1 MNSIK
6 IIFDRDT
13 WQEIFGSIQK
23 NKVRTI
29 ITVVGVLWGIFIYIA
44 LSGAAKGLDNGF
56 EREFENV
63 AMNSMFVWAQ
73 STSIPYDGF
82 KTGRNPQL
90 KIQDAQTLRNNIPN
104 IQFIAPRNA
113 KGVFDGSAGSQIVRG
128 SKSGTYAIYG
138 DFPEYTKIATKK
150 IYDGGRFIN
159 QADID
164 KQRKV
169 CVIGERTQKELFE
182 KDENVVGKFI
192 RIDNIY
198 FQVIGVHK
206 YIQGGGFESDGDVF
220 IPFSTFKKLYNTGNN
235 VDWFTIAAYDDAD
248 VIEVEER
255 VKQTLKR
262 IHRVSPKDERAFG
275 SFNLGEIFGKIM
287 GFAKG
292 MTFLSLVVG
301 IATII
306 AGVIGIGNILLISVK
321 ERTKEL
327 GIRRALGATP
337 GEVKAQIIL
346 ESVFLTFVAGVFGIV
361 LGAFVLSGIDMATA
375 SLEDFP
381 YTNPTVPI
389 SFISGALIIMIT
401 LGTLIGIIPAQRA
414 VSIKPIDA
422 LREE

>member
-1 MNSIK
+1 MNSFK

-56 EREFENV
+56 ERQFENV

-90 KIQDAQTLRNNIPN
+90 KIQDVQTLRNNVPE

-113 KGVFDGSAGSQIVRG
+113 KGVFDGSVGSQIVRG
-128 SKSGTYAIYG
+128 AKSGTYAIYG

-164 KQRKV
+164 NERKV

-182 KDENVVGKFI
+182 KDEKPVGKFI

-206 YIQGGGFESDGDVF
+206 FIQGGGFESDGDIF
-220 IPFSTFKKLYNTGNN
+220 IPFSTFKKLYNTGDN

-262 IHRVSPKDERAFG
+262 IHRVSPEDERAFG
-275 SFNLGEIFGKIM
+275 SFNLGELFGKIM

-346 ESVFLTFVAGVFGIV
+346 ESVFLTFLAGVFGII

-375 SLEDFP
+375 NLDDFP

-389 SFISGALIIMIT
+389 SFVIGALLIMIT
-401 LGTLIGIIPAQRA
+401 LGTLIGLIPAQRA

>member
-1 MNSIK
+1 MNSLK

-29 ITVVGVLWGIFIYIA
+29 ITVIGVLWGIFIYIT
-44 LSGAAKGLDNGF
+44 LSGSANGLDNGF
-56 EREFENV
+56 EREFQNI

-73 STSIPYDGF
+73 STSLPYDGF
-82 KTGRNPQL
+82 KTGRRPQL
-90 KIQDAQTLRNNIPN
+90 KLKDAQTLRNNVPE

-113 KGVFDGSAGSQIVRG
+113 RGAFGGTGSLLVRNT
-128 SKSGTYAIYG
+128 KSGTYNIYG
-138 DFPEYTKIATKK
+138 DFPEYTRIATKK
-150 IYDGGRFIN
+150 IYNGGRFIN
-159 QADID
+159 QSDID
-164 KQRKV
+164 KARKV
-169 CVIGERTQKELFE
+169 CVIGERTEKELFE
-182 KDENVVGKFI
+182 KGEDPVGKFV

-198 FQVIGVHK
+198 FQVIGIHK
-206 YIQGGGFESDGDVF
+206 YVEGGGFESDGDIF
-220 IPFSTFKKLYNTGNN
+220 IPFSTFRKLYNTGDN
-235 VDWFTIAAYDDAD
+235 VSWFTIAAYDDAD
-248 VIEVEER
+248 VVQVEKD

-262 IHRVSPKDERAFG
+262 VHRVDPKDERAFG
-275 SFNLGEIFGKIM
+275 SFNLGEVFNRIM

-327 GIRRALGATP
+327 GVRRALGATP
-337 GEVKAQIIL
+337 AEVRMQIIL
-346 ESVFLTFVAGVFGIV
+346 ESVFLTVVAGIFGIV
-361 LGAFVLSGIDMATA
+361 LGAFVLAGINAATVN
-375 SLEDFP
+375 LEDFP

-389 SFISGALIIMIT
+389 SFVLGALSIMVT
-401 LGTLIGIIPAQRA
+401 LGTLIGLIPAQRA

>member
-1 MNSIK
+1 MNSLK

-29 ITVVGVLWGIFIYIA
+29 ITVIGVLWGIFIYIT
-44 LSGAAKGLDNGF
+44 LSGSAKGLDNGF
-56 EREFENV
+56 EREFENI

-73 STSIPYDGF
+73 STSLPYEGF

-90 KIQDAQTLRNNIPN
+90 KLKDAQTLRNNVPE
-104 IQFIAPRNA
+104 IQFIAPRNVR
-113 KGVFDGSAGSQIVRG
+113 GVFDGTSGSQIVRG
-128 SKSGTYAIYG
+128 TKSGTYNVYG

-150 IYDGGRFIN
+150 IYNGGRFIN
-159 QADID
+159 QSDID
-164 KQRKV
+164 DARKV

-182 KDENVVGKFI
+182 ADEEPVGKFV
-192 RIDNIY
+192 RIDDIY
-198 FQVIGVHK
+198 FQIIGVHK
-206 YIQGGGFESDGDVF
+206 YVQGGGFESDGDVF
-220 IPFSTFKKLYNTGNN
+220 IPFATFRKLYNTGEN
-235 VDWFTIAAYDDAD
+235 VKWFTIAAYDDAD
-248 VIEVEER
+248 VIQVEKD

-275 SFNLGEIFGKIM
+275 SFNLGEVFNRIM
-287 GFAKG
+287 GFARG
-292 MTFLSLVVG
+292 MTFLSIIVG

-327 GIRRALGATP
+327 GVRRALGATP
-337 GEVKAQIIL
+337 AEVRMQIIL
-346 ESVFLTFVAGVFGIV
+346 ESVFLTTVAGIFGIV
-361 LGAFVLSGIDMATA
+361 LGAFVLAGINAGTA
-375 SLEDFP
+375 NLEDFP

-389 SFISGALIIMIT
+389 SFVLGALAIMVS
-401 LGTLIGIIPAQRA
+401 LGTLIGLIPAQRA

>member
-1 MNSIK
+1 MNSLK

-13 WQEIFGSIQK
+13 WQEIFSSIQK

-29 ITVVGVLWGIFIYIA
+29 ITVIGVLWGIFIYIA

-56 EREFENV
+56 ERQFENV

-73 STSIPYDGF
+73 STSIPYEGF

-90 KIQDAQTLRNNIPN
+90 KIQDVRTLRNNIPE

-113 KGVFDGSAGSQIVRG
+113 KGVFDGGGGSQMVRG
-128 SKSGTYAIYG
+128 SKSGTFSIYG

-150 IYDGGRFIN
+150 IYDGGRFVN

-164 KQRKV
+164 EERKV
-169 CVIGERTQKELFE
+169 CVIGERTQKELF
-182 KDENVVGKFI
+182 DEDEQPVGQYI
-192 RIDNIY
+192 RVDDIY

-206 YIQGGGFESDGDVF
+206 YIEGGGFESDGDVF
-220 IPFSTFKKLYNTGNN
+220 IPFSTYKKLYNTGDN
-235 VDWFTIAAYDDAD
+235 VDWFTIAAFDDAD
-248 VIEVEER
+248 VIAVEEQ

-275 SFNLGEIFGKIM
+275 SFNLGEVFGRIM
-287 GFAKG
+287 GFSQG
-292 MTFLSLVVG
+292 MTFLSLIVG

-321 ERTKEL
+321 DRTREL

-337 GEVKAQIIL
+337 AEVRIQIIL
-346 ESVFLTFVAGVFGIV
+346 ESVFLTFVAGVFGII
-361 LGAFVLSGIDMATA
+361 LGAFVLSGIDAATA
-375 SLEDFP
+375 NMTDFP

-389 SFISGALIIMIT
+389 SFVLGALAIMVT
-401 LGTLIGIIPAQRA
+401 LGTLIGLIPAQRA

>member
-90 KIQDAQTLRNNIPN
+90 KIQDAQTLRNNIPD

-113 KGVFDGSAGSQIVRG
+113 KGVFDGSAGSQIVRR

-220 IPFSTFKKLYNTGNN
+220 IPFSTFKKLYNTGDN

>member
-1 MNSIK
+1 MNSFK

-56 EREFENV
+56 ERQFENV

-90 KIQDAQTLRNNIPN
+90 KIQDVQTLRNNVPE

-113 KGVFDGSAGSQIVRG
+113 KGVFDGSVGSQIVRG
-128 SKSGTYAIYG
+128 AKSGTYAIYG

-164 KQRKV
+164 NERKV

-182 KDENVVGKFI
+182 KDEKPVGKFV

-206 YIQGGGFESDGDVF
+206 FIQGGGFESDGDIF
-220 IPFSTFKKLYNTGNN
+220 IPFSTFKKLYNTGDN

-262 IHRVSPKDERAFG
+262 IHRVSPEDERAFG
-275 SFNLGEIFGKIM
+275 SFNLGELFGKIM

-346 ESVFLTFVAGVFGIV
+346 GNTYHLMLRPGTEIIKKFDGILMTEVAGVPSTPSPKP
-361 LGAFVLSGIDMATA
+361 SGI
-375 SLEDFP
+375 
-381 YTNPTVPI
+381 TNNV
-389 SFISGALIIMIT
+389 L
-401 LGTLIGIIPAQRA
+401 LL
-414 VSIKPIDA
+414 
-422 LREE
+422 

>member
-1 MNSIK
+1 MNSLK

-29 ITVVGVLWGIFIYIA
+29 ITVIGVLWGIFIYIA
-44 LSGAAKGLDNGF
+44 LSGSANGLDNGF
-56 EREFENV
+56 EREFENI

-73 STSIPYDGF
+73 STSIPYEGF

-90 KIQDAQTLRNNIPN
+90 KLKDAQTLRNNIPE
-104 IQFIAPRNA
+104 IQFIAPRNVR
-113 KGVFDGSAGSQIVRG
+113 GVFDGSSGSQIVRG
-128 SKSGTYAIYG
+128 TKSGTYNIYG
-138 DFPEYTKIATKK
+138 DFPEYTRIATKK
-150 IYDGGRFIN
+150 IYDKGRFIN
-159 QADID
+159 QSDID
-164 KQRKV
+164 NARKV

-182 KDENVVGKFI
+182 EDEEPVGKFV
-192 RIDNIY
+192 RIDDIY

-220 IPFSTFKKLYNTGNN
+220 IPFATFKKLYNTGEN
-235 VDWFTIAAYDDAD
+235 VEWFTIAAYDDAD
-248 VIEVEER
+248 VIQVEKD

-275 SFNLGEIFGKIM
+275 SFNLGEVFNRIM
-287 GFAKG
+287 GFARG
-292 MTFLSLVVG
+292 MTFLSLIVG

-327 GIRRALGATP
+327 GVRRALGATP
-337 GEVKAQIIL
+337 SEVRMQIIL
-346 ESVFLTFVAGVFGIV
+346 ESVFLTVIAGIFGIV
-361 LGAFVLSGIDMATA
+361 LGAFVLAGINAGTA
-375 SLEDFP
+375 NLEDFP
-381 YTNPTVPI
+381 YTNPTVPV
-389 SFISGALIIMIT
+389 SFVLGALAIMVT
-401 LGTLIGIIPAQRA
+401 LGTLIGLIPAQRA

>member
-1 MNSIK
+1 MNSLK

-29 ITVVGVLWGIFIYIA
+29 ITVIGVLWGIFIYIA
-44 LSGAAKGLDNGF
+44 LSGSANGLDNGF
-56 EREFENV
+56 EREFENI

-73 STSIPYDGF
+73 STSIPYEGF

-90 KIQDAQTLRNNIPN
+90 KLKDAQTLRNNIPE
-104 IQFIAPRNA
+104 IQFIAPRNVR
-113 KGVFDGSAGSQIVRG
+113 GVFDGTSGSQIVRG
-128 SKSGTYAIYG
+128 SKSGTYNIYG

-150 IYDGGRFIN
+150 IYDKGRFIN
-159 QADID
+159 QSDID
-164 KQRKV
+164 NARKV

-182 KDENVVGKFI
+182 KDEEPVGKFV
-192 RIDNIY
+192 RIDDIY

-220 IPFSTFKKLYNTGNN
+220 IPFATFKKLYNTGEN
-235 VDWFTIAAYDDAD
+235 VEWFTIAAYDDAD
-248 VIEVEER
+248 VVQVEKD

-275 SFNLGEIFGKIM
+275 SFNLGEVFNRIM
-287 GFAKG
+287 GFARG
-292 MTFLSLVVG
+292 MTFLSLIVG

-327 GIRRALGATP
+327 GVRRALGATP
-337 GEVKAQIIL
+337 SEVRMQIIL
-346 ESVFLTFVAGVFGIV
+346 ESVFLTVIAGIFGII
-361 LGAFVLSGIDMATA
+361 LGAFVLAGINAGTA
-375 SLEDFP
+375 NLEDFP

-389 SFISGALIIMIT
+389 SFVLGALVIMVT
-401 LGTLIGIIPAQRA
+401 LGTLIGLIPAQRA